1 MYIPVAFKHDQP
13 FSELSRTVLAG
24 DIGGTKSNLAIFRF
38 EGGSYSIMHEQR
50 YYTKDYV
57 GSGEMIA
64 EFLHA
69 HPVPDAMCF
78 GVAGPVQNGKV
89 QITNVP
95 WEMDS
100 REISRNNGNLP
111 VHLINDLEAT
121 AYGIALLKK
130 EDVDVLYEP
139 ENISGGNL
147 ALIAPGTGLGEAG
160 LYWDGSN
167 YHPFATEGGHSD
179 FGPGSRLDTELYF
192 FLRKRFGHVSWERV
206 ISGSGIHA
214 IYEFLHLKKKREIP
228 QWLAE
233 EMLTDDPAAVI
244 SRNAGSTD
252 ICRETMDMFAG
263 YLAAEAANL
272 ALKLKATGGV
282 FIGGGIIVKNL
293 GLLDRTLFVEN
304 FQDSGRMKPLL
315 KQVPLRII
323 LNDKAALLGAAFYGA
338 AMTGVSGGKGRG

>member
-1 MYIPVAFKHDQP
+1 M
-13 FSELSRTVLAG
+13 
-24 DIGGTKSNLAIFRF
+24 
-38 EGGSYSIMHEQR
+38 
-50 YYTKDYV
+50 
-57 GSGEMIA
+57 
-64 EFLHA
+64 
-69 HPVPDAMCF
+69 
-78 GVAGPVQNGKV
+78 
-89 QITNVP
+89 
-95 WEMDS
+95 
-100 REISRNNGNLP
+100 
-111 VHLINDLEAT
+111 
-121 AYGIALLKK
+121 
-130 EDVDVLYEP
+130 
-139 ENISGGNL
+139 
-147 ALIAPGTGLGEAG
+147 
-160 LYWDGSN
+160 
-167 YHPFATEGGHSD
+167 
-179 FGPGSRLDTELYF
+179 
-192 FLRKRFGHVSWERV
+192 

-338 AMTGVSGGKGRG
+338 AMTGVSGGKVKDKG

>member
-130 EDVDVLYEP
+130 GDVDVLYEP
-139 ENISGGNL
+139 ENLLGGNL

-160 LYWDGSN
+160 LYWDGNN

-192 FLRKRFGHVSWERV
+192 FLRKRFRHVSWERV

-214 IYEFLHLKKKREIP
+214 IYEFLHLKKKSEIP
-228 QWLAE
+228 LWLAE
-233 EMLTDDPAAVI
+233 EMLVDDPAAVI

-252 ICRETMDMFAG
+252 ICREAMDMFAG

-272 ALKLKATGGV
+272 ALKLKATGGIY
-282 FIGGGIIVKNL
+282 IGGGIVQKNRH
-293 GLLDRTLFVEN
+293 LLNKHLFQKY
-304 FQDSGRMKPLL
+304 FCSSGRMKDLL
-315 KQVPLRII
+315 QTIPITVIV
-323 LNDKAALLGAAFYGA
+323 NDKIALSGAALYKSHITNPL
-338 AMTGVSGGKGRG
+338 VNNVQ